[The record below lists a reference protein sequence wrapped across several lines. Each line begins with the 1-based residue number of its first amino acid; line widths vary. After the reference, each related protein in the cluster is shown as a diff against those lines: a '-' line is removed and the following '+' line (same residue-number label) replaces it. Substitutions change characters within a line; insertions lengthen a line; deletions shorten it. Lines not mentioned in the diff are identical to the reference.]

1 MSINHQLAMHSTLE
15 ISVPSELSDAL
26 SQRLMGQESVISLS
40 LSRGTSLKPPG
51 DTLTVQVLNRGADE
65 VLEHVC
71 ALIPKDQITIAT
83 SKADSFIVP
92 AKVDII
98 VDEKDEALWEE
109 IESGLRHQA
118 RITTNYLVLMGLGG
132 IISAVGLVSE
142 PGPQAIAFI
151 GAAIIAPGFD
161 PAATVPMALVLRR
174 WPVLGRSLLS
184 ALAGYAV
191 LIVLAGLTLYA
202 LVVTGT
208 ASVADLLRNP
218 EVHRISKP
226 SLSDL
231 LLSAAGAV
239 AGVLMLAAG
248 RRDFIAGPLV
258 VLAIIP
264 AAALIGIGLVVGHP
278 ELALQGVERF
288 GADISFILVL
298 GLLVFWLNQRF
309 VHQRPPLV

>member
-1 MSINHQLAMHSTLE
+1 MHSTLE

-26 SQRLMGQESVISLS
+26 SQRLLAQESIISLT

-51 DTLTVQVLNRGADE
+51 DVLTVQVLNRGADE
-65 VLEHVC
+65 VLKQVA
-71 ALIPKDQITIAT
+71 ALIPKDQIVIAT
-83 SKADSFIVP
+83 AKADSFIAP

-98 VDEKDEALWEE
+98 VNEEDEVLWEE

-118 RITTNYLVLMGLGG
+118 RITLNYLVLMGLGG

-142 PGPQAIAFI
+142 PVPQAVAFV

-161 PAATVPMALVLRR
+161 PAATVSMALVLRR
-174 WPVLGRSLLS
+174 WPVLGRSLVS
-184 ALAGYAV
+184 ALVGYLV
-191 LIVLAGLTLYA
+191 LIALAGLTLYA
-202 LVVTGT
+202 LMATGAT
-208 ASVADLLRNP
+208 PVATLLRNP
-218 EVHRISKP
+218 EVHRIGQP
-226 SLSDL
+226 GLPEL

-239 AGVLMLAAG
+239 AGVVMLAAG

-264 AAALIGIGLVVGHP
+264 AAALVGMGLAAGRP
-278 ELALQGVERF
+278 ELALQGLERF
-288 GADISFILVL
+288 GADIGFILVF

-309 VHQRPPLV
+309 VHKRPPLV